1 MSHGLGAPRRSR
13 PGHTAGLQVGGTS
26 LHTWG
31 EVRQRGQRQA
41 GRPATEPG
49 QEPGCVRPNQS
60 PALGQAAGLL
70 SHARHSPWARD
81 TVLGSPGGAT
91 QRAPASPRHS
101 DGATDLGVP
110 VSSSPTPGRQPRARA
125 NTGGQRKS
133 CLAPWASASG
143 CLFTVLPGKAR
154 LSHPAVHLH
163 LS

>member
-13 PGHTAGLQVGGTS
+13 PGLTAGLQVGGTS
-26 LHTWG
+26 LYTWG

-41 GRPATEPG
+41 GRRRSRDKNQGASG
-49 QEPGCVRPNQS
+49 PNQS

-81 TVLGSPGGAT
+81 TVLASPGGAT
-91 QRAPASPRHS
+91 QRAPVSPRPS

-110 VSSSPTPGRQPRARA
+110 ASSSPTPGRQPRARG

-133 CLAPWASASG
+133 SFAPWASASG

-154 LSHPAVHLH
+154 LSHPAVHLY